1 MANVSRLKGRFY
13 TPPVAIIP
21 DRLNP
26 VDTASTRRVSFPP
39 VSSHPGSLIST
50 ALLDSIAEHLPM
62 IPNTDAQPTD
72 SLYDRMLRRLV
83 KLEEVVQLKIEQAPT
98 AREKELEE
106 RVKHLERSLR
116 EMANRVRD
124 VEDP

>member
-1 MANVSRLKGRFY
+1 
-13 TPPVAIIP
+13 
-21 DRLNP
+21 
-26 VDTASTRRVSFPP
+26 
-39 VSSHPGSLIST
+39 
-50 ALLDSIAEHLPM
+50 M

-83 KLEEVVQLKIEQAPT
+83 KLEEVVELKIEQAPT

-124 VEDP
+124 VEDHDATRRYEVFRHTLEHHFESDGPLEWMVRDESSK